1 MPESIVNRS
10 YAPTP
15 GRGGIGGLAP
25 APPMRSPMMGGLAP
39 MLQLSPQDLMT
50 PDELM
55 ASTALSP
62 DMLGPQ
68 VGVFDQNLAELM
80 DESALESLG
89 RNILE
94 FIENDIR
101 SRRKWVDMMKRG
113 AAILGITHFRWHEGE
128 APFKGASTVVH
139 PVLTEAGMQ
148 SMARAV
154 EELMPA
160 KGPAKAEVMGIET
173 KDLRASADRVQDHMN
188 YQVMIEDEAYQ
199 KETNKLHLYNA
210 WFGAGYRKAFHDP
223 ITDRNVLRFVRAHEL
238 ILPYVA
244 TCIETSPRI
253 THRFKLSDDDFKSY
267 QNSGEYRFV
276 SISEPEEIA
285 PDEVEQVLDEVDNK
299 EPVPD
304 DEDVEH
310 TMYECD
316 LRLNLK
322 GYEDT
327 DAFGRKTGLGLPYT
341 VSIEKD
347 SMKVMAI
354 RRNWRETDR
363 LKMRRTRYAEY
374 AYLPGL
380 GVYGFGL
387 LHLIGSLG
395 EAATDTLR
403 ALLDSATFA
412 NLQGG
417 FKSKDATFQS
427 GELELTPGV
436 WKDVN
441 ASADE
446 LKNAFYTPPFKE
458 PSEALFKLL
467 GYLTDLAR
475 RFASTTDLQVGEG
488 SNKAP
493 VGTTIAMIEQ
503 GQKLYSSVHKRGH
516 ASVGVELRMLFDLN
530 AEHIP
535 DEGYPYKVPG
545 DDKVVYQKD
554 YDHSIVSVV
563 PISDPN
569 IFSQTQRI
577 AQGQAL
583 YQMYRDDPSG
593 WNGYEV
599 KRRVCEALKIPAI
612 DDVLFDTAKGP
623 DPMDPVSENIAM
635 MTARPVK
642 AHEGENHMAHMAVH
656 MAFIQHPQ
664 FGGIPQ
670 AQQLMGP
677 AMMAH
682 MAEHLALY
690 YADVNRKMGVNVPPI
705 NLSAQAGQPLN
716 EEGGNI
722 DVGNAIAQQAA
733 QMIAQFMQTSG
744 ITAPVDQ
751 GQKDQAQADVRLT
764 DAQALNQFATAVAT
778 FMKAGQTLQ
787 VIEAGLGGLDSTL
800 NSGTPST
807 GPSSGNPITAGP
819 QASPPAGG
827 AISLQ

>member
-1 MPESIVNRS
+1 M
-10 YAPTP
+10 
-15 GRGGIGGLAP
+15 GGIGP
-25 APPMRSPMMGGLAP
+25 IPPLRSPEMGGLAP
-39 MLQLSPQDLMT
+39 LLNFNPQELLT
-50 PDELM
+50 RQELM
-55 ASTALSP
+55 ASTALDP
-62 DMLGPQ
+62 AMGMEAPPT
-68 VGVFDQNLAELM
+68 FDENLAELM
-80 DESALESLG
+80 DESDLDSLG
-89 RNILE
+89 RTILE
-94 FIENDIR
+94 QIDNDIR
-101 SRRKWVDMMKRG
+101 SRRKWVDVMKRG
-113 AAILGITHFRWHEGE
+113 AAILGITHFRWQEGE

-139 PVLTEAGMQ
+139 PMLCEAGMQ

-160 KGPAKAEVMGIET
+160 KGPAKTEVMGVET
-173 KDLRASADRVQDHMN
+173 KEMRAAGDRVQDHMN
-188 YQVMIEDEAYQ
+188 YQLMIEDDAYQ

-210 WFGAGYRKAFHDP
+210 WYGSAYRKAFHDP
-223 ITDRNVLRFVRAHEL
+223 ILDRNVLRFCRAHEI

-244 TCIETSPRI
+244 TCIETAPRI
-253 THRFKLSDDDFKSY
+253 THRFKLSGDDFKSY

-276 SISEPEEIA
+276 SITEPEEVS
-285 PDEVEQVLDEVDNK
+285 PDEVQEVIDETDNK

-304 DEDVEH
+304 DDDIEH
-310 TMYECD
+310 TIYETD
-316 LRLNLK
+316 IKLNLK
-322 GYEDT
+322 GYEDKDT
-327 DAFGRKTGLGLPYT
+327 FGRQTGLALPYT

-347 SMKVMAI
+347 SMKIMAI
-354 RRNWRETDR
+354 RRNWHERDK
-363 LKMRRTRYAEY
+363 LKVRRTRYSEY

-387 LHLIGSLG
+387 LQLIGSLG
-395 EAATDTLR
+395 DGATDALR

-417 FKSKDATFQS
+417 FKSKDATFQA

-441 ASADE
+441 ASAEE

-467 GYLTDLAR
+467 GFLTELGR
-475 RFASTTDLQVGEG
+475 RFSSTTDLQVGEG

-516 ASVGVELRMLFDLN
+516 ASVGIELRMLFELN

-535 DEGYPYKVPG
+535 EEGYQYKVPG
-545 DDKVVYQKD
+545 DDKVVYQAD
-554 YDHSIVSVV
+554 YDQSMVSVV

-583 YQMYRDDPSG
+583 YQMYRDEPTG

-635 MTARPVK
+635 MTMRPVK
-642 AHEGENHMAHMAVH
+642 AHEGENHLAHMVVH
-656 MAFIQHPQ
+656 MAFMQHPQ

-670 AQQLMGP
+670 AQELMGP
-677 AMMAH
+677 AMIAH

-690 YADVNRKMGVNVPPI
+690 YAVVNRNMGVPVPPV
-705 NLSAQAGQPLN
+705 NLSAQSGQPIS
-716 EEGGNI
+716 EGEGNI
-722 DVGNAIAQQAA
+722 DVGNAIAQRAA

-744 ITAPVDQ
+744 ISPPVDQ
-751 GQKDQAQADVRLT
+751 NQQNQAAADVRKT
-764 DAQALNQFATAVAT
+764 DADALSSFATALKT
-778 FMKAGQTLQ
+778 FLEAGQTLQ
-787 VIEAGLGGLDSTL
+787 MVEAGLGELDQSLNASTA
-800 NSGTPST
+800 GT
-807 GPSSGNPITAGP
+807 GNPITGAP
-819 QASPPAGG
+819 SASAQPAGG
-827 AISLQ
+827 AIATN